1 MQGDILFAV
10 YLFNCEDNSSQILCH
25 FHLSCRF
32 FFWSFYYIISVWF
45 LPLYLL
51 SQGWQC
57 TQCPQPL
64 ALTCFLPSEVLWFW
78 SRCCWSALHVPLG
91 LGLCLGRS
99 LSVWEGYIHWLA
111 PAGATPLVTWSGAV
125 TRRRPAGASVPAVW
139 PAEWSP
145 GSSSVQS
152 VGETSHAGRG
162 VNWHMTRCPHE
173 NTEWCG
179 WEADCWCTDICQVA
193 MNCKAFRRVDEMY
206 VCFFICFPFF
216 PLRLSICQLY
226 SYLLVLFCVNGVK
239 LLTTLANLFWSFRP
253 YHTVFIIRCRLLSSR
268 VDGCADMPAQ

>member
-1 MQGDILFAV
+1 MQGDILSPV
-10 YLFNCEDNSSQILCH
+10 HLFNCEDNSSQILCH
-25 FHLSCRF
+25 FHLSCW

-64 ALTCFLPSEVLWFW
+64 ALTCFPPSEVLWFW

-99 LSVWEGYIHWLA
+99 LSVWEGYIHRLA
-111 PAGATPLVTWSGAV
+111 PPGATPLVTWSGAV

-152 VGETSHAGRG
+152 VGETSDEALIDAWQGVHMKIIDDVKGRTAT
-162 VNWHMTRCPHE
+162 VLNPT
-173 NTEWCG
+173 
-179 WEADCWCTDICQVA
+179 
-193 MNCKAFRRVDEMY
+193 CKMY
-206 VCFFICFPFF
+206 P
-216 PLRLSICQLY
+216 RD
-226 SYLLVLFCVNGVK
+226 
-239 LLTTLANLFWSFRP
+239 
-253 YHTVFIIRCRLLSSR
+253 RLLMNR
-268 VDGCADMPAQ
+268 